1 MQYEQF
7 GADESYDSEDE
18 DDDDV
23 EDEGVV
29 EGDEGEIIDH
39 DNEGLDVINKN
50 VGSDGEDGEHGDD
63 DFNIRDL
70 YSGVQSL
77 IQGDQSLLDDV

>member
-1 MQYEQF
+1 M
-7 GADESYDSEDE
+7 
-18 DDDDV
+18 

-77 IQGDQSLLDDV
+77 I

>member
-1 MQYEQF
+1 M
-7 GADESYDSEDE
+7 EDRE
-18 DDDDV
+18 DVD
-23 EDEGVV
+23 
-29 EGDEGEIIDH
+29 GDEGEIIDH

-50 VGSDGEDGEHGDD
+50 VGSDGEDGEHGED